1 MTFDEVEKTP
11 TYANMRM
18 LGFSGYN
25 SSHANLPAQDFYRE
39 VHVNMHSQYREP
51 PPYPGHSKQTV
62 PSLPGMRQSFSGSET
77 STDLSVSSQENL
89 ATSQR
94 QEPQGEETQTQ
105 QSYHHYDLGNFD
117 SGYSILARLGM
128 PTTGMDYKPHSA
140 PSIFVPGTTTIH
152 GPHYASSPNAGYR
165 IGTTPSVSFQSPGG
179 KTHSNESL
187 HSQTDGRHVPISEY
201 EPVSNVSVY
210 NNSTLYANYPRS
222 EYGGMEYT
230 QSGPLASSY
239 FTHLPPP
246 PQYGA
251 QHYHELLDRC
261 EIKRSYE
268 TVEKTDLTGSRS
280 QPELSQFSQ
289 SHSKPVKLFYSG
301 SDDGSQQS
309 IEQSGSQME
318 NHMVD
323 LDQIAAQATRMVEM
337 LSEENKG
344 LREKLNAYDKKVSKL
359 QKFEMEI
366 QKVHEAYES
375 LVRSSQKREMLEAL
389 MKKKLEE
396 ELKKLQQQNT
406 ELKEQI
412 ESFGISLDGISKT
425 PTRNTDGMSE
435 LQKKDASINSLFLK
449 NKELQVIKE
458 KQDLELESRQMAVQ
472 EQKAQIDILDNALA
486 NAQSNV
492 VRLEEELRRRHMCSE
507 NAEKIQQE
515 LAVLRS
521 AYNRKEQLEKQFRL
535 KLEREIE
542 TLRSQQ
548 KTSSL
553 GRKTDSSSD
562 IMSMKRQLD
571 EKEAKI
577 LQLEKEIIQWKE
589 QQLEESIRKLK
600 MQEDYSSCES
610 RLPVYDLSPMDTER
624 LINEA
629 KADKL
634 KQMEE
639 VYQANCKVAELEA
652 KVKTLQT
659 QLSEKEAMLRI
670 VQRSPMTRSSSVHT
684 LYSSP
689 LHSPRPSLIAGTSGT
704 LSQQNSSQLDSGTQ
718 REFRH
723 TKTGSTSALETG
735 RKLSLEEEL
744 LDKIQ
749 SLQTGHKSDSDD
761 STDKVWQV

>member
-1 MTFDEVEKTP
+1 M
-11 TYANMRM
+11 
-18 LGFSGYN
+18 
-25 SSHANLPAQDFYRE
+25 HA
-39 VHVNMHSQYREP
+39 QYREP
-51 PPYPGHSKQTV
+51 PPYPGHSKQIV
-62 PSLPGMRQSFSGSET
+62 PSQPGMRQSFSGSET

-94 QEPQGEETQTQ
+94 QEPQGEETQ
-105 QSYHHYDLGNFD
+105 QSYHNYDLGNFD

-128 PTTGMDYKPHSA
+128 PTTGMDYKQQNEH
-140 PSIFVPGTTTIH
+140 SIFVTGSTIH
-152 GPHYASSPNAGYR
+152 GPHYASAPNAGYH
-165 IGTTPSVSFQSPGG
+165 TSSSTAPNVSFQSPGG

-187 HSQTDGRHVPISEY
+187 HSQSDGRHITVSEY
-201 EPVSNVSVY
+201 EQMLNVSAY

-230 QSGPLASSY
+230 QTGPLASSY

-261 EIKRSYE
+261 DTKRSYE

-280 QPELSQFSQ
+280 QPELSHFS
-289 SHSKPVKLFYSG
+289 HGKPVRLFYSG

-309 IEQSGSQME
+309 IEQSGSQMD

-375 LVRSSQKREMLEAL
+375 LVKSSQKRERLEAL
-389 MKKKLEE
+389 MKKKLEDE
-396 ELKKLQQQNT
+396 VKKLQQQNT

-425 PTRNTDGMSE
+425 PTKNTDGMSE

-449 NKELQVIKE
+449 NKELQAIKE
-458 KQDLELESRQMAVQ
+458 KQEMDAESQQITIQ

-486 NAQSNV
+486 NAQSDV
-492 VRLEEELRRRHMCSE
+492 VRLEEELRRRHMCSD

-515 LAVLRS
+515 LVLLKS
-521 AYNRKEQLEKQFRL
+521 AYNKKEQLEKQFRI

-553 GRKTDSSSD
+553 GRKTESNSD

-629 KADKL
+629 KAEKL

-639 VYQANCKVAELEA
+639 VYQANRKVAELEA
-652 KVKTLQT
+652 RVKTLQT

-689 LHSPRPSLIAGTSGT
+689 LHSPRPSLIAVTSGA
-704 LSQQNSSQLDSGTQ
+704 LSQQNSQPDSGTQ

-723 TKTGSTSALETG
+723 MKTGSNSALETG

-749 SLQTGHKSDSDD
+749 SLQSEHKSDPDD
-761 STDKVWQV
+761 STDRVWQV